1 MDGRGPTV
9 TDLRATDRSVQAI
22 YDSIADTYD
31 HVTRRNDYDRW
42 VALYLGLIERHGAPG
57 RRLLDVGAG
66 TGQAAVRFAQ
76 AGYRVT
82 AVDVSPEML
91 RQARAKPGAG
101 QVRFVVADVR
111 ELPDLGRFDVAVTLG
126 EPFIY
131 LRDEQELSAALRG
144 VSALLTPGG
153 LVVVDLGTAG
163 FHQRH
168 PSRVVVEDGGNEFAV
183 VRGAS
188 SRRDPH
194 GSDYLIDRFTTDDG
208 ITWRRFRQRH
218 EFSYFAPEVV
228 GRLLGEA
235 GLTHLATHGLHL
247 GELIEEADEELHRKS
262 FVVARKPG

>member
-1 MDGRGPTV
+1 MTE
-9 TDLRATDRSVQAI
+9 LRTTGRSVQTI
-22 YDSIADTYD
+22 YDSIASTYD

-42 VALYLGLIERHGAPG
+42 VALYLRLIGRHGAAG
-57 RRLLDVGAG
+57 RRLLDLGAG
-66 TGQAAVRFAQ
+66 TGQAAIRFAQ
-76 AGYRVT
+76 AGYQVT

-91 RQARAKPGAG
+91 RQARAKPGAE
-101 QVRFVVADVR
+101 QVRLVVADLR
-111 ELPDLGRFDVAVTLG
+111 KLPDLGVFDVAVTLG

-131 LRDEQELSAALRG
+131 LRDERELSAALRG
-144 VSALLTPGG
+144 VSALLAPGA
-153 LVVVDLGTAG
+153 LFVFDLGTAG
-163 FHQRH
+163 FHRRH
-168 PSRVVVEDGGNEFAV
+168 PSRVVVEDSADEFTV

-208 ITWRRFRQRH
+208 ITWRRFHQRH

-228 GRLLGEA
+228 ERLLAEV

-247 GELIEEADEELHRKS
+247 GELADSADEELHRKS